1 MNTVPSTQMTVLSP
15 IKENPGLHLRDT
27 SLPGGIGNCV
37 SVSISFHPNGKLLQ
51 DSAGKCSI
59 EFEIAI
65 GYWLL
70 VTCLV

>member
-1 MNTVPSTQMTVLSP
+1 MLSVCLIFQPCTQEGVLVNENSVPSTQMTVLSP

-51 DSAGKCSI
+51 LSAG
-59 EFEIAI
+59 
-65 GYWLL
+65 
-70 VTCLV
+70 